1 MRGRIPIQP
10 VAAFAGVVFLVVGV
24 LGFVPGI
31 TTHYGDLR
39 FAGQASGAKLLAVF
53 QVSILQNVIH
63 LLFGVAGLVLARTV
77 DGARNFLTGGGV
89 VYLTL
94 WVLGVVGAAGWI
106 PSNTADNW
114 LSFGLGVVMIGLGFV
129 AGRGAVA
136 ARPS

>member
-1 MRGRIPIQP
+1 VRRIPVQP
-10 VAAFAGVVFLVVGV
+10 VAAVAGVVFLVIGV

-39 FAGQASGAKLLAVF
+39 FAGHASGAKLFSVF
-53 QVSILQNVIH
+53 QVSILQNLIH
-63 LLFGVAGLVLARTV
+63 LLFGIAGLVLAKTV
-77 DGARNFLTGGGV
+77 DGTRNFLTGGGV

-114 LSFGLGVVMIGLGFV
+114 LSFGLGIVMIGLGFV

-136 ARPS
+136 DAPA

>member
-1 MRGRIPIQP
+1 VRGRIPIQP

-136 ARPS
+136 APPS

>member
-1 MRGRIPIQP
+1 VRRIPVQP
-10 VAAFAGVVFLVVGV
+10 VAAFAGVVFLVIGV

-39 FAGQASGAKLLAVF
+39 FAGHASGAKLFAVF
-53 QVSILQNVIH
+53 QVSVLQNLIH
-63 LLFGVAGLVLARTV
+63 LLFGIAGLVLAKTV

-94 WVLGVVGAAGWI
+94 WVLGVVGATGWI

-114 LSFGLGVVMIGLGFV
+114 LSFGLGIVMIGLGFV

-136 ARPS
+136 DAPA

>member
-1 MRGRIPIQP
+1 VRRIPVQP
-10 VAAFAGVVFLVVGV
+10 VAAFAGGVFLVIGV

-31 TTHYGDLR
+31 TTHYGELR
-39 FAGQASGAKLLAVF
+39 FAGHSSGAKLLAVF
-53 QVSILQNVIH
+53 QVSIVQNAIH

-94 WVLGVVGAAGWI
+94 WLLGVVGAADWI

-114 LSFGLGVVMIGLGFV
+114 LSFGLGIVMIGLGFV

-136 ARPS
+136 N